1 MSVSE
6 TQLCEVAAL
15 ISASRNIVA
24 LTGAGISTESGIP
37 DFRGPNGV
45 WTKDPAAEK
54 LSTLQHYMTDP
65 EVRRRAWQAR
75 LSHEAWRAEPN
86 AGHAALVSL
95 ERSGRLQTLITQ
107 NIDGLHQRAGSSPA
121 RVIEIHG
128 TILDVVC
135 MACGDRGPM
144 QPVLDRVRAGEEDP
158 PCRECGGIL
167 KSATISFGQSLVAAD
182 LRRAEQAARRCDL
195 LIAIGSSLA
204 VFPIAG
210 VVPVAKQSGAR
221 IVILN
226 GTHTEMDPMADHVLH
241 GKIGEI
247 LPRIVADTVC
257 A

>member
-1 MSVSE
+1 M
-6 TQLCEVAAL
+6 
-15 ISASRNIVA
+15 
-24 LTGAGISTESGIP
+24 TE
-37 DFRGPNGV
+37 
-45 WTKDPAAEK
+45 
-54 LSTLQHYMTDP
+54 P

-75 LSHEAWRAEPN
+75 LSHEAWLAQPN

-95 ERSGRLQTLITQ
+95 ERSGRLQALITQ

-226 GTHTEMDPMADHVLH
+226 GTQTEMDPLADHVLH